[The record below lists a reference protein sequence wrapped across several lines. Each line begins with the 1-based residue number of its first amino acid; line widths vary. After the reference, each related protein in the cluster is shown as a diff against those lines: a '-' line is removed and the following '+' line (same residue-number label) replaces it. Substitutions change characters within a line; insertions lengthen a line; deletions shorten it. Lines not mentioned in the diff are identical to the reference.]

1 MRLNPRSAYFVSI
14 ALLAW
19 LLFSTTSQA
28 AIQIRDGQGEKQF
41 ARVPERVVVLDWD
54 LLEQVLALDVLPLA
68 APNIA
73 GYQQWVANPP
83 APDSMQDL
91 GTRAEPNLE
100 TIAALK
106 PDVILA
112 SAQQRDLL
120 PVLAS
125 IAPVVYLPNFA
136 KQDSAAEVVIE
147 QLKTLGTL
155 FGKSER
161 AQQRLDALDV
171 RFAQLSAQLRNAFAE
186 PPEVVVMRFSNLNTL
201 LLSSENS
208 INQYVLQ
215 RLGLI
220 NPLVLPAK
228 PWGVSQKRIN
238 VLQQLTSAYVL
249 YIRPFP
255 QEKNL
260 REAVLWN
267 ALPAAQQGRVNGVRS
282 VWSYGGVL
290 SLQSTAEAITES
302 LLELAKEPK

>member
-1 MRLNPRSAYFVSI
+1 
-14 ALLAW
+14 
-19 LLFSTTSQA
+19 
-28 AIQIRDGQGEKQF
+28 
-41 ARVPERVVVLDWD
+41 
-54 LLEQVLALDVLPLA
+54 
-68 APNIA
+68 
-73 GYQQWVANPP
+73 
-83 APDSMQDL
+83 
-91 GTRAEPNLE
+91 
-100 TIAALK
+100 
-106 PDVILA
+106 
-112 SAQQRDLL
+112 
-120 PVLAS
+120 
-125 IAPVVYLPNFA
+125 
-136 KQDSAAEVVIE
+136 
-147 QLKTLGTL
+147 
-155 FGKSER
+155 
-161 AQQRLDALDV
+161 
-171 RFAQLSAQLRNAFAE
+171 
-186 PPEVVVMRFSNLNTL
+186 MRFSNLNTL

-220 NPLVLPAK
+220 NPLVLPAQ

-260 REAVLWN
+260 RDAVLWN